1 MKTYRALLL
10 GSVALGLISHHAYSR
25 DFLPAQANSIRLGDS
40 AVTAPIQLAADD
52 TAAAPEDTPAAAA
65 TETAAPPPAATAEAP
80 AATAEAPASAGSA
93 GVTSFYGD
101 GQSPDAD
108 KPWAAPATPNPDYS
122 AEVPAQAPAA
132 AEAPPAETAPAAAAA
147 EEPAPPATGGQ
158 GVTSYY
164 GDGQTPDAGKP
175 WSAPAAVNPDYNAQP
190 APTAATPAGGNAVE
204 TCRDA
209 LNAEVHTGKITFDM
223 SSWDITSDSF
233 TTLDKIAKLAKDC
246 SGVTIEVGGHTDN
259 TGKPASN
266 QTISELRAKAV
277 MKYLVRE
284 GVEASKLKAVG
295 YGQDKP
301 VGDNGTSEGRA
312 QNRRIEF
319 SVTAS

>member
-1 MKTYRALLL
+1 
-10 GSVALGLISHHAYSR
+10 LGLVSYHAYSR
-25 DFLPAQANSIRLGDS
+25 DLSPAQENSKLFSDS
-40 AVTAPIQLAADD
+40 AATAPVQLAADET
-52 TAAAPEDTPAAAA
+52 TATPGDAPAAA
-65 TETAAPPPAATAEAP
+65 TETSASPSAAAAEAP
-80 AATAEAPASAGSA
+80 AATAEAPASPG

-122 AEVPAQAPAA
+122 AEAPAATPAA
-132 AEAPPAETAPAAAAA
+132 AEAPPVEAAPEAPAAAT

-175 WSAPAAVNPDYNAQP
+175 WSAPATMNSDTAAQP
-190 APTAATPAGGNAVE
+190 AAAGGKAVE
-204 TCRDA
+204 SCGDA
-209 LNAEVHTGKITFDM
+209 LNAAVHTGKITFEM

-246 SGVTIEVGGHTDN
+246 NGVMIEVGGHTDN

-284 GVEASKLKAVG
+284 GVDASKLKAVG

-319 SVTAS
+319 SVTAH